1 MNIRL
6 KNLLVACGLT
16 LLLPVTLVVVLVS
29 LIARLI
35 EVLVSKVVVEHK
47 GHQQVGPKKTILISG
62 GKMTKALTLARAFHA
77 AGHRVVLAETQR
89 YASTGHRFSFAVS
102 KFYTIPDPQDP
113 NYTQALLSIIEKEKV
128 DEYVPVCSPLASF
141 YDSYAIPSLAPFCR
155 VVHVNPDNIIDLDD
169 KYKFAKKAEQLGLR
183 VPKTLLI
190 TDPQQVVDFDFTDE
204 SRPFILKSIAYDAI
218 RRLDLTRLPLETFEK
233 TASFAKSLPISTD
246 NPWIL
251 QEFIAGDE
259 YCTHGTVIDG
269 VLTVYCC
276 CESSAF
282 QINYSHVEQV
292 DIEEWVTHFVS
303 AMEFTGQASFD
314 FIRASDDGK
323 FYAIE
328 CNPRAH
334 SAITLFS
341 NRPELAMANLSSTA
355 DFYPLKPLEN
365 CRPTYW
371 LFHELWRFVNQ
382 LRSPRDALA
391 VVKTILTGKDSV
403 FNWRDPLPFLML
415 HHWHIPSLL
424 MKDLQEQ
431 RGWLR
436 IDFNIGKLVQEGGD

>member
-1 MNIRL
+1 MKIGL
-6 KNLLVACGLT
+6 KNLLVASGLT
-16 LLLPVTLVVVLVS
+16 LLLPVTLIVVLGS
-29 LIARLI
+29 LIARLV
-35 EVLVSKVVVEHK
+35 EVLASTVFGNKGHK
-47 GHQQVGPKKTILISG
+47 GVGLTKTILISG

-77 AGHRVVLAETQR
+77 AGHRVILAETSR
-89 YASTGHRFSFAVS
+89 YASTGHRFSSAVS
-102 KFYTIPDPQDP
+102 KFYTIPGPRDRD
-113 NYTQALLSIIEKEKV
+113 YTQALLNIIQDESV
-128 DEYVPVCSPLASF
+128 DEYVPVCSPLSSF
-141 YDSYAIPSLAPFCR
+141 YDSYAIPLLKPFCR
-155 VVHVNPDNIIDLDD
+155 VVHVDPDKIIDLDD

-183 VPKTLLI
+183 VPRTLLI

-218 RRLDLTRLPLETFEK
+218 RRLDLTRLPLDTAEK
-233 TASFAKSLPISTD
+233 TASFAQSLPISTD

-251 QEFIAGDE
+251 QEFIEGDE
-259 YCTHGTVIDG
+259 YCTHGTVING
-269 VLTVYCC
+269 ILTVYCC

-282 QINYSHVEQV
+282 QVNYAHVEEL
-292 DIEEWVTHFVS
+292 DIEKWVTHFVS

-314 FIRASDDGK
+314 FIRANDDGE

-341 NRPELAMANLSSTA
+341 NRPELAMANLSNAA

-371 LFHELWRFVNQ
+371 IFHELWRFVKQ
-382 LRSPRDALA
+382 LRSPRDAQA
-391 VVKTILTGKDSV
+391 VIKTILTGKDSV
-403 FNWRDPLPFLML
+403 FDWRDPLPFLML

-424 MKDLQEQ
+424 VKDLQEQ

-436 IDFNIGKLVQEGGD
+436 IDFNIGKLVQAGGD

>member
-6 KNLLVACGLT
+6 KNALVASGLT
-16 LLLPVTLVVVLVS
+16 LLSSVTLVVIVAS
-29 LIARLI
+29 LTVRLI
-35 EVLVSKVVVEHK
+35 EVLLSKVVFVDK
-47 GHQQVGPKKTILISG
+47 RNQQIGVKKTILISG
-62 GKMTKALTLARAFHA
+62 GKMTKALTLARAFHT
-77 AGHRVVLAETQR
+77 AGHRVILAETER
-89 YASTGHRFSFAVS
+89 YSSTGHRFSFAVS
-102 KFYTIPDPQDP
+102 KFYTTPDPQDP
-113 NYTQALLSIIEKEKV
+113 NYIKALLTIIHRESV
-128 DEYVPVCSPLASF
+128 DEYIPVCSPLASY

-155 VVHVNPDNIIDLDD
+155 VVHVDPDNIVDLDD

-183 VPKTLLI
+183 IPKTILI
-190 TDPQQVVDFDFTDE
+190 TEPQQVLDFDFNQE
-204 SRPFILKSIAYDAI
+204 SRQFILKSIAYDPI
-218 RRLDLTRLPLETFEK
+218 RRLDLTLLPLETPEK
-233 TASFAKSLPISTD
+233 TASFAESLPISTD

-251 QEFIAGDE
+251 QEFIEGDE

-282 QINYSHVEQV
+282 QINYSHQEQP
-292 DIEEWVTHFVS
+292 DIEKWVTQFVS
-303 AMEFTGQASFD
+303 AVKFTGQASFD

-328 CNPRAH
+328 CNPRTH

-341 NRPELAMANLSSTA
+341 NHPKLAEANLSSTA
-355 DFYPLKPLEN
+355 DSYPIKPLEN

-371 LFHELWRFVNQ
+371 LFHELWRFVYH

-391 VVKTILTGKDSV
+391 VFKRILKGKDSV

-415 HHWHIPSLL
+415 HHWHIPLLL
-424 MKDLQEQ
+424 MRDLHEK

>member
-6 KNLLVACGLT
+6 KNLLVASGLT

-47 GHQQVGPKKTILISG
+47 GHQQVGLKKTILISG

-77 AGHRVVLAETQR
+77 AGHRVILAETQR

-113 NYTQALLSIIEKEKV
+113 NYTQALLSIIQKENV

-141 YDSYAIPSLAPFCR
+141 YDSYAIPPLAPFCR
-155 VVHVNPDNIIDLDD
+155 VVHVDPDNIVDLDD

-183 VPKTLLI
+183 VPKTLLV

-218 RRLDLTRLPLETFEK
+218 RRLDLTRLPLETSEK

-251 QEFIAGDE
+251 QEFIEGDE

-282 QINYSHVEQV
+282 QINYSHVEQA

-323 FYAIE
+323 CYAIE

-371 LFHELWRFVNQ
+371 LFHELWRFVSQ

-424 MKDLQEQ
+424 VKDLQEQ

>member
-1 MNIRL
+1 MNITL
-6 KNLLVACGLT
+6 KNLLVVTGLT
-16 LLLPVTLVVVLVS
+16 LLLPVTLVVVLAS
-29 LIARLI
+29 LIVRLI
-35 EVLVSKVVVEHK
+35 EVLASTAVGANK
-47 GHQQVGPKKTILISG
+47 GHKQAGLNKTILISG

-77 AGHRVVLAETQR
+77 VGHRVILAETPR
-89 YASTGHRFSFAVS
+89 YASTGHRFSFAVN
-102 KFYTIPDPQDP
+102 KFYTIPNPQDP
-113 NYTQALLSIIEKEKV
+113 GYAQALLRIIQDEAV
-128 DEYVPVCSPLASF
+128 DEYVPVCSPLSSF
-141 YDSYAIPSLAPFCR
+141 YDSYAIPSLEPFCR
-155 VVHVNPDNIIDLDD
+155 VVHVAPEKLVDLDD

-190 TDPQQVVDFDFTDE
+190 TDPQQVMDFDFTGQ

-218 RRLDLTRLPLETFEK
+218 RRLDLTRLPLDTPEK
-233 TASFAKSLPISTD
+233 TASFANSLPISPD

-251 QEFIAGDE
+251 QEFIEGDE
-259 YCTHGTVIDG
+259 YCTHGTVING

-282 QINYSHVEQV
+282 QINYSHVEKL
-292 DIEEWVTHFVS
+292 DIEQWVTHFVC

-314 FIRASDDGK
+314 FIRASNDGE

-341 NRPELAMANLSSTA
+341 NRPQLAMANLSNTA

-371 LFHELWRFVNQ
+371 LFHELWRFAKQ
-382 LRSPRDALA
+382 LRAPRDALA

-403 FNWRDPLPFLML
+403 FCWRDPLPFLML

-424 MKDLQEQ
+424 VKDLQEQ

>member
-6 KNLLVACGLT
+6 KNVLVASGLT
-16 LLLPVTLVVVLVS
+16 LLSSVTLLVTLVS
-29 LIARLI
+29 LTARLI
-35 EVLVSKVVVEHK
+35 EVLVSKAVFQDK
-47 GHQQVGPKKTILISG
+47 SHQQIGIKKTILISG

-77 AGHRVVLAETQR
+77 AGHRVILAETER
-89 YASTGHRFSFAVS
+89 YSSTGHRFSFAVD
-102 KFYTIPDPQDP
+102 KFYRIPDPPDP
-113 NYTQALLSIIEKEKV
+113 NYTQALLTIIEKEGV
-128 DEYVPVCSPLASF
+128 DEYVPVCSPLASY
-141 YDSYAIPSLAPFCR
+141 YDSFAIPSLAQFCR
-155 VVHVNPDNIIDLDD
+155 VVHVDPDNIFDLDD

-183 VPKTLLI
+183 VPKTILI
-190 TDPQQVVDFDFTDE
+190 TEPQQVVDFDFNE
-204 SRPFILKSIAYDAI
+204 KSRKFILKSIAYDPI
-218 RRLDLTRLPLETFEK
+218 RRLDLTLLPLETLEK
-233 TASFAKSLPISTD
+233 TASFARSLPISTE

-251 QEFIAGDE
+251 QEFIEGDE

-276 CESSAF
+276 CQSSAF
-282 QINYSHVEQV
+282 QINYSHEEQS
-292 DIEEWVTHFVS
+292 DIEDWVIKFVS
-303 AMEFTGQASFD
+303 AMKFTGQASFD

-341 NRPELAMANLSSTA
+341 NHPELARANLISRS
-355 DFYPLKPLEN
+355 DSYPLKPLEN

-382 LRSPRDALA
+382 LCSPRDALA
-391 VVKTILTGKDSV
+391 IAKRILKGKDSV

-415 HHWHIPSLL
+415 HHWHIPLLL
-424 MKDLQEQ
+424 MRDFQEQ